1 MRPGGVISR
10 VGVPQYDQA
19 PLGFSVF
26 GPNVTVTGGPATVRA
41 YMEDLLPEV
50 LEGRIDPGKVFDRT
64 VGLDQVPDGYR
75 AMDERTA
82 LKVLVQ
88 P

>member
-1 MRPGGVISR
+1 VRPGGVISR

-19 PLGFSVF
+19 PLGFSD
-26 GPNVTVTGGPATVRA
+26 VTVTGGPATVRA
-41 YMEDLLPEV
+41 YMEELLPEV